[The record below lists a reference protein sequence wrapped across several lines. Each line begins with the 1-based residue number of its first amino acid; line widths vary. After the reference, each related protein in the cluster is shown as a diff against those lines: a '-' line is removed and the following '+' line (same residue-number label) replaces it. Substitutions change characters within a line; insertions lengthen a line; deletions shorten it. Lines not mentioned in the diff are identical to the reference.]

1 MEYEDA
7 WTAAEE
13 AHQAAVDDALAD
25 YYAKMSEWMERP
37 IEDRGDEPIYE
48 PPTYTV
54 PEQPMLA

>member
-1 MEYEDA
+1 M
-7 WTAAEE
+7 TAAEE